1 MSTAKRIVLSY
12 ATRKLLN
19 ITVADSSSSA
29 TGTRNLINVSKNYNK
44 SYMQWKPVNYHKLD
58 NSETKLKT
66 QN

>member
-19 ITVADSSSSA
+19 ITVTDSSFSA
-29 TGTRNLINVSKNYNK
+29 TGNRNLINVSKSYNK
-44 SYMQWKPVNYHKLD
+44 AYTQWKPVNYYKLD
-58 NSETKLKT
+58 NSDIKSKI